1 MCYTQTRFIEVIAGA
16 VGRLIGIVA
25 RETVIPRLP
34 IGATELEAVDPRDV
48 LHELLGVD
56 IPPSTDSP
64 EVPPAAILMEAAGAI
79 SAVGQRE
86 VVAVA
91 VVVVE
96 AAEVTFLAIDIG
108 AGVDRAYLGIVG
120 ELIDDDE
127 LQELLRSRHTEV
139 LKIIALMAHEDFEV
153 MILTHLLII
162 VGELCEGQCRTA
174 TYIHIEHTLRII
186 PRLVVVADLRAG
198 ITLVVSYLKREL
210 KPINRLNIEVR
221 TAHQGIAQ

>member
-1 MCYTQTRFIEVIAGA
+1 
-16 VGRLIGIVA
+16 
-25 RETVIPRLP
+25 
-34 IGATELEAVDPRDV
+34 
-48 LHELLGVD
+48 
-56 IPPSTDSP
+56 
-64 EVPPAAILMEAAGAI
+64 MEAAGAI

-139 LKIIALMAHEDFEV
+139 LEIIALMAHEDFEV

-162 VGELCEGQCRTA
+162 VGELCEGQSRTT
-174 TYIHIEHTLRII
+174 TYTHFQQALRII
-186 PRLVVVADLRAG
+186 PRLVVVADLRAS
-198 ITLVVSYLKREL
+198 ITLVVSYLE
-210 KPINRLNIEVR
+210 
-221 TAHQGIAQ
+221 